1 MLKTNIQKLSLVPG
15 AGYCKR
21 NTQKDFYSLVDA
33 VEDLVVV
40 RQLLEAEKNW
50 ILLEVVRH

>member
-21 NTQKDFYSLVDA
+21 NTQKDFYSLVDV

-40 RQLLEAEKNW
+40 LQLLEAEKN
-50 ILLEVVRH
+50 